1 MEKTAQNTNPLSRYY
16 RQPQIYIKLPSG
28 GKYYDQSVI
37 AESATGEHAVMP
49 MTTMDELKFKTP
61 DSLMN
66 GQATVDVIKS
76 CIPSIQDPWK
86 LVNYDIDT
94 VLIALRIASYG
105 ETMDVTAGV
114 PGTDE
119 TMTHTVNLPQQLEVI
134 RSQEITDTFK
144 LDGGLEIT
152 VRPLTYKQITDAQ
165 LKTFE
170 QQKMFAQ
177 VQNSDLPTEEKT
189 KRFGESFNQLNAVNT
204 NLLIENIAKI
214 TLPDGTTVEQADY
227 IKEFVANA
235 DAKLIK
241 QLEQHLIEIRQ
252 QGSIKPFKVDASEE
266 QIKAGAPASYDVPI
280 TFDNANF
287 FV

>member
-1 MEKTAQNTNPLSRYY
+1 MEKTAENTNPLSSYY
-16 RQPQIYIKLPSG
+16 RQPQIYISLPSG
-28 GKYYDQSVI
+28 DKYYKDDIV
-37 AESATGEHAVMP
+37 EKTATGEHAVMP
-49 MTTMDELKFKTP
+49 MTTLDELKFKTP

-76 CIPSIQDPWK
+76 CIPSIRDPWQ

-114 PGTDE
+114 PGTNE
-119 TMTHTVNLPQQLEVI
+119 QMTHSVNLPQQLEVI
-134 RSQEITDTFK
+134 RSQNMTDSFQIA
-144 LDGGLEIT
+144 DGLTVT
-152 VRPLTYKQITDAQ
+152 VRPLTYKQVTQAQ

-177 VQNSDLPTEEKT
+177 VQQSDLPVEEKT
-189 KRFGESFNQLNAVNT
+189 KRFNDSFQQLSMLNST
-204 NLLIENIAKI
+204 LLIENIKSI
-214 TLPDGTTVEQADY
+214 TLPDGTVVENSAQ
-227 IKEFVANA
+227 IKQFVDNA
-235 DAKLIK
+235 DAKIIK
-241 QLEQHLIEIRQ
+241 ELEQKLIEIRE
-252 QGSIKPFKVDASEE
+252 QGSIKPFTVKSTEE
-266 QIKAGAPASYDVPI
+266 QIKAGAPATYQVPI